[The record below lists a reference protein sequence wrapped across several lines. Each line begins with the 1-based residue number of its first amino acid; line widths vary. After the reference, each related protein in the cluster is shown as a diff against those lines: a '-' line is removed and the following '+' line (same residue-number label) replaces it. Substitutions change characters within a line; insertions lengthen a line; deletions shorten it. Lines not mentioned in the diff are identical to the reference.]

1 MYRCPNCKSKNV
13 IPIVYGYPSMDTV
26 EMAERYEIKLGGCVV
41 YADREMPDLYCKDC
55 KKEWSVDDLTDRDIT
70 KIRFVIETCGPEP
83 LEDHIKWVYEVF
95 PNGACRYYEYKG
107 YSRSS
112 KEKKH
117 FDIPSSEAMKLIH
130 LLREYTYKKDPH
142 ETSAM
147 NKIMT
152 WWGIQMKAMN
162 DKSNSNLSELLLN
175 GTNMG
180 IIEGRR
186 LLNQN
191 PNINKDIH
199 TLLGDFVKMQEDSV
213 ERLKCY
219 L

>member
-1 MYRCPNCKSKNV
+1 MVVYRCPNCKSKNV

-130 LLREYTYKKDPH
+130 LLREYTYKRNIQNPEDFRVFDGSDYRLSITFSDRRKLCYEGSFGGGQID
-142 ETSAM
+142 SAM
-147 NKIMT
+147 KEFIGNYF
-152 WWGIQMKAMN
+152 
-162 DKSNSNLSELLLN
+162 D
-175 GTNMG
+175 
-180 IIEGRR
+180 
-186 LLNQN
+186 
-191 PNINKDIH
+191 
-199 TLLGDFVKMQEDSV
+199 
-213 ERLKCY
+213 
-219 L
+219 